1 MADIHSFGISP
12 VSCHAFN
19 KDRSQV
25 AISMNNNEVQIFEKE
40 SIGWKAA
47 CKETLSKHDLRVT
60 SIDWAPVSNR
70 IVTCSADRNAYV
82 WNFDG
87 SKWDPVLV
95 HLRINRAA
103 TCVRWSPKEN
113 KFAVGSGAKLVSVC
127 YFGEDNNWWL
137 SKHIKKPMQSSVTCL
152 DWHPNNVLLATG
164 STDFRARIFSA
175 YIKEMEEK
183 PEPTPWGARM
193 PLGQLMAEYPA
204 GGWVHGISFS
214 SNGNRVCWVSHD
226 SSISVATAGG
236 TSVASLNTC
245 HMPLLKC
252 AWLSPSRVIA
262 AGFDCC
268 PMLFEVTDN
277 AVKFLTILDKQ
288 RKSEGAGNVSAM
300 RKFRDMDKLSIDSG
314 NTAPDQDG
322 AMNTIHQNTI
332 SNVTIHSM
340 ATDDK
345 VAKFATSGVD
355 GRLIIWD
362 TKALE
367 ASLGT
372 VKLH

>member
-19 KDRSQV
+19 KERSQV
-25 AISMNNNEVQIFEKE
+25 AVSLNNSEVQIFAKD
-40 SIGWKAA
+40 SVGWKAQ
-47 CKETLSKHDLRVT
+47 CSEKLNKHDLRVT
-60 SIDWAPVSNR
+60 SIDWAPTSNR

-87 SKWDPVLV
+87 KKWDPVLV

-137 SKHIKKPMQSSVTCL
+137 SKHIKKPMQSTVTCL

-164 STDFRARIFSA
+164 STDFRARVFSA
-175 YIKEMEEK
+175 YIKEIEER
-183 PEPTPWGARM
+183 PGPTPWGARM
-193 PLGQLMAEYPA
+193 PLGQLMAEFPA
-204 GGWVHGISFS
+204 GGWVHGIAFS
-214 SNGNRVCWVSHD
+214 PDGTRVCWVSHD

-236 TSVASLNTC
+236 TQVASLNTSF
-245 HMPLLKC
+245 MPLLKC
-252 AWLSPSRVIA
+252 IWLSGSKVVA

-268 PMLFEVTDN
+268 PLLFNVTDS
-277 AVKFLTILDKQ
+277 AISFVTSLDKEK
-288 RKSEGAGNVSAM
+288 RSEGGGSVSAM
-300 RKFRDMDKLSIDSG
+300 RMFKNLDTRSIDTG
-314 NTAPDQDG
+314 DNVPDG
-322 AMNTIHQNTI
+322 SATCTIHQNTI
-332 SNVTIHSM
+332 SSVNVHTRSGEN
-340 ATDDK
+340 TL
-345 VAKFATSGVD
+345 KFSTSGVD
-355 GRLIIWD
+355 GKLIIWD

-367 ASLGT
+367 NSLGNI
-372 VKLH
+372 KLH